1 MYNQAHKQ
9 GVDYMN
15 KKIIVTA
22 ASILIVLSGGAAV
35 VATRQGIKP
44 VEDSKVSTNIQT
56 TGDPNATAEGKPLEM
71 VNTPMVPE
79 PVAPPPVT
87 EVAPP
92 PAPDAPPAAPVV
104 KTFGELILNYPAM
117 TDTPLK
123 VECLNRIHTGWPER
137 FQDHNREAN
146 VALLARTMANPCAF
160 LYRGNELLSVRPFP
174 MMEDHGSGDW
184 FTRYNGQ

>member
-1 MYNQAHKQ
+1 
-9 GVDYMN
+9 MN
-15 KKIIVTA
+15 KKIIVA
-22 ASILIVLSGGAAV
+22 VASVLIVLSGGAAT
-35 VATRQGIKP
+35 VAIRQGIKP
-44 VEDSKVSTNIQT
+44 VEENKVSTNIQT
-56 TGDPNATAEGKPLEM
+56 TSDPNVATEDKPLET

-87 EVAPP
+87 EETPP

-104 KTFGELILNYPAM
+104 KPFGELILNYPNM

-123 VECLNRIHTGWPER
+123 IECLNRIYAGWPER

-160 LYRGNELLSVRPFP
+160 LYRGVELLKVRPFP